1 MEDHSV
7 AMSDSMKDHFTRLFQ
22 HVEWADA
29 RVLESLRSAK
39 SPQKRVLELYS
50 HILGSEHVWLS
61 RMNGTTQRVDVWPV
75 LTLDECER
83 LGKENIA
90 AFSDLVSRLN
100 PDLLQKPITY
110 RNSAGDQFTSTVED
124 MLTHVAMHG
133 SYHRGQIA
141 AALRAGGDTP
151 SPTDYIA
158 FVRGAP
164 AATRRR

>member
-1 MEDHSV
+1 
-7 AMSDSMKDHFTRLFQ
+7 MSDLMKDHFTMLFK

-29 RVLESLRSAK
+29 RVLESLRSAQN
-39 SPQKRVLELYS
+39 PQRRGLELYS

-61 RMNGTTQRVDVWPV
+61 RINGTTPRVDVWPV
-75 LTLDECER
+75 LKLDECER
-83 LGKENIA
+83 LGKENIG
-90 AFSDLVSRLN
+90 AFNRLVSLLT
-100 PDLLQKPITY
+100 PDLLKNPITY
-110 RNSAGDQFTSTVED
+110 RNSAGDQFTSTIED
-124 MLTHVAMHG
+124 ILTHVALHG

-141 AALRAGGDTP
+141 ASLRAGGDTP

>member
-1 MEDHSV
+1 MT
-7 AMSDSMKDHFTRLFQ
+7 DSMRDYFARLFQ

-29 RVLESLRSAK
+29 RVLDSLRLAQN
-39 SPQKRVLELYS
+39 PQKRSLELYS

-61 RMNGTTQRVDVWPV
+61 RINGTTQRVDVWPV

-90 AFSDLVSRLN
+90 AFRNLVSRLS
-100 PDLLQKPITY
+100 PDLLEKPITY
-110 RNSAGDQFTSTVED
+110 RNSAGDQFTSTIED

>member
-1 MEDHSV
+1 
-7 AMSDSMKDHFTRLFQ
+7 MKDHFTRLLK
-22 HVEWADA
+22 HLEWANK
-29 RVLESLRSAK
+29 RVLESLQSAQNPQQRS
-39 SPQKRVLELYS
+39 LELYA
-50 HILGSEHVWLS
+50 HILGAEHVWLT
-61 RMNGTTQRVDVWPV
+61 RINGTTKRVDVWPAS
-75 LTLDECER
+75 TLDECEA

-90 AFSDLVSRLN
+90 ALTTLVSRLTQ
-100 PDLLQKPITY
+100 DLLEKPVTY

-124 MLTHVAMHG
+124 ILTHVAMHG

-164 AATRRR
+164 AATRRG

>member
-1 MEDHSV
+1 MEDRPV

-22 HVEWADA
+22 HLAWADA
-29 RVLESLRSAK
+29 RVLESLRSAQN
-39 SPQKRVLELYS
+39 PQKRGLELYS

-61 RMNGTTQRVDVWPV
+61 RINGTTRQVDVWPV
-75 LTLDECER
+75 LTLEECER
-83 LGKENIA
+83 LGKENVA
-90 AFSDLVSRLN
+90 AFRDLVSRLT
-100 PDLLQKPITY
+100 PDLLEKSITY

-141 AALRAGGDTP
+141 TALRAGGDAP

-164 AATRRR
+164 AATRR